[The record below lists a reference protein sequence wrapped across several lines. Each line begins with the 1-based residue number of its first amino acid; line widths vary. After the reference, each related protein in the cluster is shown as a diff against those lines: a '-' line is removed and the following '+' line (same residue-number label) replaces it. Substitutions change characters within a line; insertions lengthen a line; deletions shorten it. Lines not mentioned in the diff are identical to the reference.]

1 MQELCFQERPE
12 VLLEH
17 ESVPPMVAVVG
28 VQVDVAVLA
37 AGAAVAAEMAG
48 EASGAVLVHIEC

>member
-1 MQELCFQERPE
+1 M
-12 VLLEH
+12 LLEH